1 MFDLDLT
8 IVFTNLN
15 ASAKLVKAV
24 KAVKGAIVLSLT
36 PFPLNIILIKVFRCN
51 CISILAAGWLVVG
64 WSLTQNRLTH
74 WPLANTLWCY
84 GVNSCQLWVGHMA
97 WAPEGRE
104 EQSQKLEAYLIFFS
118 LHRQNCRIR
127 FSLNK
132 LRKKKQ
138 ILRQNC
144 VNWDKTCN
152 VICDMETFS
161 ASHKWWMWRR
171 NVRFLHISHVI
182 REIREIC
189 HTEISEI
196 SPHDRFSPQVPP
208 GKYQVW
214 LDQPLSPK
222 ICKRH
227 SRAIC

>member
-1 MFDLDLT
+1 M
-8 IVFTNLN
+8 
-15 ASAKLVKAV
+15 
-24 KAVKGAIVLSLT
+24 
-36 PFPLNIILIKVFRCN
+36 
-51 CISILAAGWLVVG
+51 
-64 WSLTQNRLTH
+64 
-74 WPLANTLWCY
+74 ANTLWCY

-144 VNWDKTCN
+144 VNWDKTWN
-152 VICDMETFS
+152 IICDMETFS
-161 ASHKWWMWRR
+161 ASHTSWMWRR

-189 HTEISEI
+189 LTEISEI